1 MSNADDKATSEAS
14 PIDFLAALLRL
25 TPEDAARVRIA
36 TPAPG
41 DTGSDHGDEWD
52 ESDD

>member
-14 PIDFLAALLRL
+14 PIDFLTALLRL
-25 TPEDAARVRIA
+25 TPEDAARVRTA

-41 DTGSDHGDEWD
+41 DTDRDPGDEWD